1 MELASLTSP
10 DLIFP
15 RLDGA
20 DRTTVLRLLAQNIA
34 GRGYVRD
41 AQELFDRL
49 VEREEV
55 ASTGVGGGVAIP
67 HCKMSGLDR
76 VVLAVGLQ
84 EKGIDFGA
92 VDGQPVR
99 LFFLVVS
106 PNQTPAAHLQCLAA
120 ISKWVRSEGHVPSL
134 LELVDPQAI
143 YERLREEEAGVEV
156 RIAQSETARR

>member
-1 MELASLTSP
+1 MELMSLTSP

-20 DRTTVLRLLAQNIA
+20 DRTSVLRILAHNIA
-34 GRGYVRD
+34 AKGYVRD
-41 AQELFDRL
+41 PQELLDRL
-49 VEREEV
+49 VEREDV

-76 VVLAVGLQ
+76 VVLAIGLL

-106 PNQTPAAHLQCLAA
+106 PNHTPAAHLQCLAA
-120 ISKWVRSEGHVPSL
+120 ISKWVRSEGHVGSL
-134 LELVDPQAI
+134 LALDDPQAI
-143 YERLREEEAGVEV
+143 YDRLREEA
-156 RIAQSETARR
+156 

>member
-10 DLIFP
+10 TLIFP

-20 DRTTVLRLLAQNIA
+20 DRTSVLRILARQVA
-34 GRGYVRD
+34 EMGHVRD

-67 HCKMSGLDR
+67 HCKMNGLDH
-76 VVLAVGLQ
+76 VVLAIGLV

-106 PNQTPAAHLQCLAA
+106 PSQTPAAHLQCLAA
-120 ISKWVRSEGHVPSL
+120 ISKWVRSEGHVASL
-134 LELVDPQAI
+134 LELDDPQSI
-143 YERLREEEAGVEV
+143 YDRLREEV
-156 RIAQSETARR
+156 

>member
-10 DLIFP
+10 TLIFP

-20 DRTTVLRLLAQNIA
+20 DRTSVLRILARQVA
-34 GRGYVRD
+34 EMGHVRD

-67 HCKMSGLDR
+67 HCKMNGLDH
-76 VVLAVGLQ
+76 VVLAIGLV

-106 PNQTPAAHLQCLAA
+106 PSQTPAAHLQCLAA
-120 ISKWVRSEGHVPSL
+120 ISKWVRSEGHVASL
-134 LELVDPQAI
+134 LELDDPQSI
-143 YERLREEEAGVEV
+143 YDRFREEV
-156 RIAQSETARR
+156 